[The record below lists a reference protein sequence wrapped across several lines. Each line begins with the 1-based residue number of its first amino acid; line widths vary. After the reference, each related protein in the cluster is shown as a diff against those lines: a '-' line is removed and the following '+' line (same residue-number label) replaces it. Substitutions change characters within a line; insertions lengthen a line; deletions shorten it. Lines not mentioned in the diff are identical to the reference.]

1 MRFRSIGNFQWIGT
15 AAGGNPSWFA
25 CPRPGPG
32 YQVMK
37 DVGGYE
43 NWNLCLSG
51 LQLVALDYSGV
62 SPAAGVY
69 L

>member
-1 MRFRSIGNFQWIGT
+1 MSVDKGYVGTFQWIGIDS
-15 AAGGNPSWFA
+15 NPYWFA
-25 CPRPGPG
+25 CPRPGSG
-32 YQVMK
+32 YQVLK
-37 DVGGYE
+37 DVGGTE
-43 NWNLCLSG
+43 NWSACVSG